1 MDECKTN
8 WHGIARTLWEEGVAF
23 FSIDTGLIETARTG
37 FKEFVKR
44 RDELGDHAHW
54 RFARPDEHEN
64 DLGLIQRNG
73 AGYDTKSFLHHDH
86 SYYMRLKGA
95 KVDAD
100 NADATFLAANQRLLD
115 AVNRNGLELVKA
127 LDAQYKIGC
136 ADNYATCQKEVL
148 PYSTTTLRS
157 LYYPDGPRQTGAKAH
172 IDRSFLTI
180 HLGDEGGSL
189 QIMQQDG
196 QWVNISPPDGFAVA
210 FFGVKALWMTGGRK
224 KPLKHRSVTFPGSDR
239 FAFVHF
245 GHVVVPDYYVEEA
258 QTAYNDWRAQ
268 NTLAP

>member
-1 MDECKTN
+1 MDEHEIN
-8 WHGIARTLWEEGVAF
+8 WHGTARTLWEEGVAIF
-23 FSIDTGLIETARTG
+23 PIDTGLIESARTG

-44 RDELGDHAHW
+44 RDERGDHAQW
-54 RFARPDEHEN
+54 SFSRPGEHEV

-73 AGYDTKSFLHHDH
+73 AEYDTKSFLHHDH
-86 SYYMRLKGA
+86 SYYMRLKKA
-95 KVDAD
+95 KVA
-100 NADATFLAANQRLLD
+100 ASSVDATFLMANQWLLD

-127 LDAQYKIGC
+127 LDAQYNINC
-136 ADNYATCQKEVL
+136 ADSYVACQKEVL

-157 LYYPDGPRQTGAKAH
+157 LYYPDGPHQTGAKAH

-224 KPLKHRSVTFPGSDR
+224 QPLKHRSITFPGSDR

-245 GHVVVPDYYVEEA
+245 GHVVLPDYYVEEA